1 MQSLYVHVYM
11 SIYFW
16 KMGNIWNSYPVEFSD
31 INILIFYLNSKENNF
46 VFGNVCCGLT
56 FPGVYFKILGS
67 ESSSQM
73 CDDPVDTSKP
83 LDILEEEELER
94 ISGLL
99 QRDNLVR
106 GLGIVEHVYRLLHCT
121 PGTMG
126 VLKTDTRSLPPPLVS
141 KT

>member
-16 KMGNIWNSYPVEFSD
+16 KMGNIWKSFPVEFSD
-31 INILIFYLNSKENNF
+31 INILIFNLNSKENNF

-56 FPGVYFKILGS
+56 FLGVYFKILGS